1 MLIAGAVEAHAGAF
15 DAGKVH
21 PGQSGAVNV
30 PFAELASGIEAALE
44 FPCPP
49 DDEPVPDEPTPEEPL
64 PDEPLPLEKPPSGS
78 SEDMPPSLPDDA
90 PLAPEDPLEDPPVP
104 LAPVPPELPHA
115 PTHVAAATTP
125 ANSKP

>member
-15 DAGKVH
+15 DAGKVQ
-21 PGQSGAVNV
+21 PGQSGAMKL

-44 FPCPP
+44 LPNP
-49 DDEPVPDEPTPEEPL
+49 DDEPVPDEPVPEEPV

-78 SEDMPPSLPDDA
+78 SDGVPPSLPDDA
-90 PLAPEDPLEDPPVP
+90 PFAPEDPLEDPPAL

-115 PTHVAAATTP
+115 PTHVAAASTP
-125 ANSKP
+125 ANNRP